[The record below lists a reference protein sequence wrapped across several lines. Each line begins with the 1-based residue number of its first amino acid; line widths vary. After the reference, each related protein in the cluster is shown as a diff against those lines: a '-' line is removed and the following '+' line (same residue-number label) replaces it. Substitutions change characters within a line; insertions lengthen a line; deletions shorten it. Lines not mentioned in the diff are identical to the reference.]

1 MVRKLPASGN
11 DAVLGVGVEGSK
23 LPNCR
28 IPQHALSEV
37 TFLMQSI
44 AHQHSQPHLPSL
56 FDKLTASEVV
66 KSLKLWFLLSWVLL
80 TLLKL

>member
-1 MVRKLPASGN
+1 M
-11 DAVLGVGVEGSK
+11 
-23 LPNCR
+23 
-28 IPQHALSEV
+28 PQHALNAV

-66 KSLKLWFLLSWVLL
+66 NSLKLWFLLSWVLL